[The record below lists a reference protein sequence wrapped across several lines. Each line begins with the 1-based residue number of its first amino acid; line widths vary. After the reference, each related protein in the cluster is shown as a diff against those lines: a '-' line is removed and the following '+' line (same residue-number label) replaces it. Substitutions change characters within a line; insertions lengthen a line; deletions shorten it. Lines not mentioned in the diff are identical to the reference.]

1 MLLDIYL
8 KKMKT
13 VIQKDIFTS
22 KLTTALFT
30 IAKLLILPKCPS
42 IDKWIEKEDV
52 VYIQWNIIQ
61 T

>member
-1 MLLDIYL
+1 MDIYL

-30 IAKLLILPKCPS
+30 IAKLLIQPKCPS